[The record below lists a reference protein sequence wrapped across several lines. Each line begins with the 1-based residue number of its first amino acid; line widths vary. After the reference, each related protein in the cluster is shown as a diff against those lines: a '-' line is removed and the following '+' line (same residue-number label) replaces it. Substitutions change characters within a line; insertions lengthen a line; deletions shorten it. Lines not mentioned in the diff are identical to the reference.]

1 MILRKLKREALR
13 IIDEDFRIIDFSF
26 ALPYTYVVIEGKRGK
41 SLGVAMTLPEEIQA
55 YSSEIESMGVEEFIE
70 KADSLNVIERT
81 LALAAINAVS
91 QYYIDLSEAGNKD
104 AAELLDE
111 SIEKVAVVGNMPPIV
126 RALKEKGFE
135 LYVFERNPKLW
146 DRGTLSDSLE
156 YWILPEMDAV
166 IVSGTAL
173 VNATLDMILERSK
186 KARLIVLTGPTAQVL
201 PQFLKGSG
209 VTHLASMKVLN
220 VEKALTKLKLGTFRG
235 FERENKKYTIEVPK
249 DG

>member
-1 MILRKLKREALR
+1 MILRKLKREALQ
-13 IIDEDFRIIDFSF
+13 IIDEDFRIVDFSF

-41 SLGVAMTLPEEIQA
+41 SLGVAMTLPEEIQV
-55 YSSEIESMGVEEFIE
+55 YSSEIESIGVEEFIE

-91 QYYIDLSEAGNKD
+91 QYYIDLSEAENKD
-104 AAELLDE
+104 ATELLDE

-126 RALKEKGFE
+126 RTLKDRFK

-146 DRGTLSDSLE
+146 DRETLSDSLE
-156 YWILPEMDAV
+156 YWILPEVDAV

-201 PQFLKGSG
+201 PQFLKDSG

-235 FERENKKYTIEVPK
+235 FERENKKYIIEVPK